1 MELSVYNQSI
11 AFHSR
16 CNLSAYPVY
25 FRWRRCDRLPNARW
39 VLPPRSLTGADG
51 RAKYIFCCQTEYLST
66 YYQSIDII
74 ACPWTTASLLSAP
87 LYLIDNRQQNYQNA
101 LMICYRYRQQLPSA
115 VVPIFSCRMIP
126 VRFRFDQ
133 DILVR
138 SASLSGPLSIN
149 IFRYHRHQRRRN
161 TFTCSGINLT
171 EKTFV
176 TRPFIV
182 NTLGLVQ
189 VTERLVC
196 GRHRTMMDFATS
208 FSSGAW
214 QRPFN
219 VSPIWCTMHN
229 ARRTRMLVFLIGS
242 LPEVVTTSADYF
254 HSNLT
259 DHRHSISIGNG
270 SK

>member
-1 MELSVYNQSI
+1 MSSATAITDWCRRSSQIHLLLSDRISFDLLSVYRYHSLFLDNGKPTFSSSLLNRQS
-11 AFHSR
+11 STK
-16 CNLSAYPVY
+16 
-25 FRWRRCDRLPNARW
+25 LPECSNDLLP
-39 VLPPRSLTGADG
+39 LPP
-51 RAKYIFCCQTEYLST
+51 
-66 YYQSIDII
+66 
-74 ACPWTTASLLSAP
+74 TAGS
-87 LYLIDNRQQNYQNA
+87 
-101 LMICYRYRQQLPSA
+101 RQQLPSA
-115 VVPIFSCRMIP
+115 VVPIFSCRMTP

-182 NTLGLVQ
+182 NTLSLVQ

-219 VSPIWCTMHN
+219 VSPI
-229 ARRTRMLVFLIGS
+229 
-242 LPEVVTTSADYF
+242 
-254 HSNLT
+254 
-259 DHRHSISIGNG
+259 
-270 SK
+270 